1 PTPYYVSFN
10 SATYTSGGKR
20 YDVDATMVAPF
31 GKAAFTVK
39 GLQNASAGKLEFQ
52 SINDYGGIIAGS
64 ASL

>member
-1 PTPYYVSFN
+1 
-10 SATYTSGGKR
+10 
-20 YDVDATMVAPF
+20 MVAPF